1 MSNKKYKED
10 KVQMKTEMLGR
21 REFLKTFGLSIT
33 YISTYGWVK
42 SQSVLGNENLNR
54 PNIVFIFSDQQR
66 WDTVGCY
73 GSPLFDN
80 LSPNL
85 DQLALEGVR
94 FEYSFTCQPVCGP
107 ARSCLQTGK
116 YATETG
122 CYRNGIAL
130 PENEKTIA
138 HWLSDAGYEVG
149 YLGKWHLAST
159 SRVPGHNADYRTK
172 AIPQQ
177 RRGGYR
183 DFWLASD
190 VLEFTSHSH
199 DGHMFD
205 GDGNKREFPKDRYRV
220 DAQTD
225 WALEYLDNR
234 NSDKPFFLFI
244 SYIEPHHQN
253 DHNQFEG
260 PHGSKKRFANYKI
273 PGDLAGTKGDW
284 RKEMPDYLGC
294 CWSLDQNVGRIRDKL
309 EQLGIADNTLLIY
322 TSDHG
327 CHFRTRNS
335 EYKRSCHDNA
345 IRIPLII
352 HGPGFTGSKVIS
364 ELVSLIDLPPTVLKV
379 GDVRPPDYM
388 RGKALQQLVNS
399 KVDDWPK
406 EVFVQISESQVGRAV
421 RTQRWKY
428 SVRANNKNGGRD
440 SCSDEYMEDK
450 LYDLK
455 KDPYERH
462 NLVDA
467 PALSDVRA
475 KLAKILKRRMAA
487 AGENEPVIIP
497 YQG

>member
-1 MSNKKYKED
+1 
-10 KVQMKTEMLGR
+10 MKSRMLGR
-21 REFLKTFGLSIT
+21 REFLKAFGLSIT

-54 PNIVFIFSDQQR
+54 PNIIFIFSDQQR

-80 LSPNL
+80 LTPNL
-85 DQLALEGVR
+85 DQLARKGVL
-94 FEYSFTCQPVCGP
+94 FEYAFTCQPVCGP

-149 YLGKWHLAST
+149 YMGKWHLAST

-177 RRGGYR
+177 LRGGYR

-190 VLEFTSHSH
+190 VLEFTSHSY

-205 GDGNKREFPKDRYRV
+205 GDGNKREFPNDRYRV

-225 WALEYLDNR
+225 WAFEYLDRRNR
-234 NSDKPFFLFI
+234 NKPFFLFI

-260 PHGSKKRFANYKI
+260 PRGSKKRFADYKI

-294 CWSLDQNVGRIRDKL
+294 CWSLDQNVGRIQDKL
-309 EQLGIADNTLLIY
+309 KQLGIADNTLLIY

-335 EYKRSCHDNA
+335 EYKRSCHDNT

-352 HGPGFTGSKVIS
+352 HGPGFTGGKVIS
-364 ELVSLIDLPPTVLKV
+364 KLVSLIDLPPTVLQA
-379 GDVRPPDYM
+379 GNVRPPDYM
-388 RGKALQQLVNS
+388 RGRALQQLLDL
-399 KVDDWPK
+399 KADDWPK

-421 RTQRWKY
+421 RTKTWKY

-450 LYDLK
+450 LYDLN
-455 KDPYERH
+455 KDPYERR
-462 NLVDA
+462 NLVDDPTLA
-467 PALSDVRA
+467 EVRA

-487 AGENEPVIIP
+487 AGENAPAIVP
-497 YQG
+497 YMK

>member
-1 MSNKKYKED
+1 MKNKI
-10 KVQMKTEMLGR
+10 LGR
-21 REFLKTFGLSIT
+21 REFLKTFGLGIAS
-33 YISTYGWVK
+33 ISTYGWFK
-42 SQSVLGNENLNR
+42 SRLLLGNENLNR
-54 PNIVFIFSDQQR
+54 PNIIFIFSDQQR
-66 WDTVGCY
+66 WDSVSCY
-73 GSPLFDN
+73 GSPLFEN
-80 LSPNL
+80 LTPNL
-85 DQLALEGVR
+85 DQMARKGVR
-94 FEYSFTCQPVCGP
+94 FECSFTCQPVCGP

-159 SRVPGHNADYRTK
+159 SRVPGRNADYRTK

-190 VLEFTSHSH
+190 VLEFTSHSY
-199 DGHMFD
+199 DGYMFD
-205 GDGNKREFPKDRYRV
+205 GNGDKRQFPKGRYRV
-220 DAQTD
+220 DVLTD
-225 WALEYLDNR
+225 WALEYLDSR
-234 NSDKPFFLFI
+234 DMDKPFFLFI

-260 PHGSKKRFANYKI
+260 PHGSKKRFADYNI

-294 CWSLDQNVGRIRDKL
+294 CWSLDQNVGRIKDKL
-309 EQLGIADNTLLIY
+309 KQLGIADNTLLIY

-327 CHFRTRNS
+327 CHFITRNS

-352 HGPGFTGSKVIS
+352 HGPGFTGGKVIS
-364 ELVSLIDLPPTVLKV
+364 ELVSLIDLPPTVLQA
-379 GDVRPPDYM
+379 GHVRPPDYM
-388 RGKALQQLVNS
+388 GGRALQKLVNS
-399 KVDDWPK
+399 KPDNWPQ

-421 RTQRWKY
+421 RTKGWKY
-428 SVRANNKNGGRD
+428 SVRAKNKNGGRD

-450 LYDLK
+450 LYNLE
-455 KDPYERH
+455 KDPYERR
-462 NLVDA
+462 NLVDEPTLA
-467 PALSDVRA
+467 DVRTQ
-475 KLAKILKRRMAA
+475 LAKILKRRMVA
-487 AGENEPVIIP
+487 AGENEPSIVS